1 KGANGVVVITT
12 RRGKKG
18 KPRITVASEAGASR
32 PIFPFQYLDS
42 YEVALLRNHALANE
56 GLPPEWTEEDLAHF
70 RDGTDP
76 YGHPNVD
83 WADLLLRKSPLQ
95 FKNNINIS
103 GGTDRV
109 NYFISGG
116 FLSQD
121 GLVKNFS
128 SPTTQV
134 NNAYYFN
141 RYNFRSNLDIKATK
155 SLSLAFD
162 MAGSLGERNEPNSAM
177 LENNV
182 FWELADYTSLPP
194 FAYPVYNPD
203 GSYGANRAS
212 FLRANT
218 SNVVGRL
225 AEQGYRRTYN
235 NNLNVN
241 LTAKQDLSMLTSG
254 LSVRGVLG
262 YSSLNSYT
270 RNLTRDRFPSYIYDP
285 EDNSYTPYHADLFNM
300 PKFNRSY
307 SAGAIN
313 KRINLQGAINYDR
326 TFADTHHVY
335 GL

>member
-1 KGANGVVVITT
+1 DGAIFNIRGVSSFNGSTPLIIVDDIEYIGKISDIDPDQIESLSILKDAASTAVYGVKGANGVVVITT

-18 KPRITVASEAGASR
+18 IPRITVASEAGASR
-32 PIFPFQYLDS
+32 PTYPFQYLDS

-83 WADLLLRKSPLQ
+83 WADLLLRKNPLQ
-95 FKNNINIS
+95 FKHNINIS

-128 SPTTQV
+128 SPTTPV

-177 LENNV
+177 LENNGC
-182 FWELADYTSLPP
+182 WE
-194 FAYPVYNPD
+194 
-203 GSYGANRAS
+203 
-212 FLRANT
+212 
-218 SNVVGRL
+218 
-225 AEQGYRRTYN
+225 
-235 NNLNVN
+235 
-241 LTAKQDLSMLTSG
+241 
-254 LSVRGVLG
+254 
-262 YSSLNSYT
+262 
-270 RNLTRDRFPSYIYDP
+270 
-285 EDNSYTPYHADLFNM
+285 
-300 PKFNRSY
+300 
-307 SAGAIN
+307 
-313 KRINLQGAINYDR
+313 
-326 TFADTHHVY
+326 
-335 GL
+335 